1 MERVKQEE
9 QEGGWQAREIYWRT
23 CARLYGGL
31 KLQQQEITSNQ
42 LWLNFFMHEQVC
54 VSELGAI
61 ERRST
66 ISRLRLY
73 ISLSVNA
80 IHEYVPFP

>member
-1 MERVKQEE
+1 MEKVRS
-9 QEGGWQAREIYWRT
+9 WQAREIYWRT
-23 CARLYGGL
+23 GALVYGGL
-31 KLQQQEITSNQ
+31 MLQQTKTASKH

-66 ISRLRLY
+66 TSRLRLY

-80 IHEYVPFP
+80 IYEYVSFP